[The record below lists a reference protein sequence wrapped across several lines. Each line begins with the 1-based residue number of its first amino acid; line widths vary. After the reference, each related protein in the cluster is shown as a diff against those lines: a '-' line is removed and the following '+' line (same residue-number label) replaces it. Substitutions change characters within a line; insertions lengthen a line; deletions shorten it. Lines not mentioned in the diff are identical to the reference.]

1 MGNEKENAYI
11 GYSGKVSISTYCGK
25 IKTSER
31 TIQNSGCSP
40 LFKFIAKA
48 LCGEFAQEMR
58 PCKIRLFTRYNSAEE
73 VASLPTTWKF
83 NTDAAISNYIY
94 QNSACITTTKDG
106 EIVAEYTFR
115 IPYYSIYMSNNSA
128 QIYKIA
134 LYPERVSDTASDR
147 CAFIGLTVQD
157 ATTNEEAWA
166 PDEIIASDNY
176 NNFYEVKWSM
186 TIKNVS
192 NS

>member
-1 MGNEKENAYI
+1 MENKKENAYL

-31 TIQNSGCSP
+31 IIKNSGCSP

-48 LCGEFAQEMR
+48 LCGEFNQEMR
-58 PCKIRLFTRYNSAEE
+58 PCKIRLFKKYGENE

-83 NTDAAISNYIY
+83 NTDTAISNYIY
-94 QNSACITTTKDG
+94 QNSASIMTTKDG

-115 IPYYSIYMSNNSA
+115 VPYYSIYTTNNSA

-134 LYPERVSDTASDR
+134 LYPERINSVESDR
-147 CAFIGLTVQD
+147 CAFIGLTSENK
-157 ATTNEEAWA
+157 TTHEIEWM
-166 PDEIIASDNY
+166 PDEIIASDSY

-186 TIKNVS
+186 VIKNVS
-192 NS
+192 SS